1 MKKKSY
7 SSKSQFPPVGQT
19 RFNCNLSNPCYKKL
33 KLLTVMKG
41 KPAGVIVEELI
52 SVHGESIEPQPKPHA
67 TSQGVVLTVSHDSPT
82 TEAKET
88 SENCLEIDDGVPAPE
103 KKTVTSFSGKES
115 LQVETGIP
123 IPQISKQR
131 VSFSHL
137 IENTLKKMKVGNSFI
152 IKGENQRSMSLG
164 VAKKLK
170 ITLATR
176 QTDSFKKD
184 QTIRV
189 WRVA

>member
-1 MKKKSY
+1 MKRPIRNVQLKLQSNTFDLLKHY
-7 SSKSQFPPVGQT
+7 KEICGLA
-19 RFNCNLSNPCYKKL
+19 NLSEAVEK
-33 KLLTVMKG
+33 
-41 KPAGVIVEELI
+41 IVFYHLPLEEDHAEEPQAQEEL
-52 SVHGESIEPQPKPHA
+52 
-67 TSQGVVLTVSHDSPT
+67 T
-82 TEAKET
+82 
-88 SENCLEIDDGVPAPE
+88 LEDNIPAPE
-103 KKTVTSFSGKES
+103 KEKKVISLSGKES

-123 IPQISKQR
+123 IPEHAKQQ

-137 IENTLKKMKVGNSFI
+137 VENTLKKMKVGNSFV

-170 ITLATR
+170 ITLTTR

>member
-1 MKKKSY
+1 MKRPIRNVQLKLQSNTFDLLKNY
-7 SSKSQFPPVGQT
+7 KEICGLA
-19 RFNCNLSNPCYKKL
+19 NLSEAVEK
-33 KLLTVMKG
+33 
-41 KPAGVIVEELI
+41 IVFYHLPLEEDHAEEPQAPEEL
-52 SVHGESIEPQPKPHA
+52 
-67 TSQGVVLTVSHDSPT
+67 T
-82 TEAKET
+82 
-88 SENCLEIDDGVPAPE
+88 LEDNIPAPE
-103 KKTVTSFSGKES
+103 KKKVTSLSGKES

-123 IPQISKQR
+123 IPEPSNQR

>member
-1 MKKKSY
+1 MKRPIRNVQLKLQSNTFELLKNY
-7 SSKSQFPPVGQT
+7 KEICGLA
-19 RFNCNLSNPCYKKL
+19 NLSEAVEK
-33 KLLTVMKG
+33 
-41 KPAGVIVEELI
+41 IVFYHLPLEEDHAEEPQAPEEL
-52 SVHGESIEPQPKPHA
+52 
-67 TSQGVVLTVSHDSPT
+67 T
-82 TEAKET
+82 
-88 SENCLEIDDGVPAPE
+88 LEDNIPAPE
-103 KKTVTSFSGKES
+103 KKTVTSLSGKES